1 MAVESAH
8 TQQSLSDM
16 MAFRKDWR
24 AYQFRLL
31 NQLDRYLDN
40 KRLHLV
46 AAPGSGKTVL
56 GLEVVRRI
64 NKPTLVL
71 APTITIRDQWVDRLV
86 DLFLPPGVGRPA
98 CVSTELRRPAFLTV
112 ATYQALHSAY
122 SGEPEVSSQTDENG
136 LSKNH
141 FETQSNGDDTN
152 NTSKP
157 HLAIP
162 DFLAEANFRALVLDE
177 AHHLRTEWW
186 RTLTSFAEQ
195 LQSPTIVALTATP
208 PYDVSPLEWQRYEE
222 LCGPVDAEVSVP
234 ELVQQGDLCPH
245 QDFVFFSTPT
255 EKEQKVISD
264 FRASVSEFGSRLK
277 SNRAFADAIF
287 SHPWLTA
294 PDQHTEEML
303 DDPEYLSSMVVY
315 LHAIGREIPS
325 SVITTLGLSHKRIPE
340 LNLEWLEVLLRI
352 ACITTPTISKRAK
365 QFSKAFGTT
374 C

>member
-1 MAVESAH
+1 MVVESAH

-208 PYDVSPLEWQRYEE
+208 PYDVSPYEWQRYEE
-222 LCGPVDAEVSVP
+222 LCGPVDAEVAIP
-234 ELVQQGDLCPH
+234 ELVLQWDICPH
-245 QDFVFFSTPT
+245 QDYVYFSAPAPR
-255 EKEQKVISD
+255 EQQTLLD
-264 FRASVSEFGSRLK
+264 FRNAVTAFVQRLRIKKEF
-277 SNRAFADAIF
+277 ATAIAV
-287 SHPWLTA
+287 HPWITH
-294 PDQHTEEML
+294 PD
-303 DDPEYLSSMVVY
+303 
-315 LHAIGREIPS
+315 
-325 SVITTLGLSHKRIPE
+325 
-340 LNLEWLEVLLRI
+340 
-352 ACITTPTISKRAK
+352 
-365 QFSKAFGTT
+365 
-374 C
+374 